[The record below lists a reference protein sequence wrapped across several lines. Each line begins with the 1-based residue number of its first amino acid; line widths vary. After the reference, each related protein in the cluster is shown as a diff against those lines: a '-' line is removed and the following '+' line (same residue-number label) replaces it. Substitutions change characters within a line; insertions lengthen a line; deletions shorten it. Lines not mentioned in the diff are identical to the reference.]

1 MSKTEQ
7 ILKQLKELE
16 RAELEII
23 LDELVRRINRSQQIK
38 EALLKVKG
46 KGKGV
51 WTKEGE
57 DAQEYINNIRENDRC
72 LYKTA

>member
-1 MSKTEQ
+1 MSKIEQ
-7 ILKQLKELE
+7 ILKQLKKLE

-23 LDELVRRINRSQQIK
+23 LEKLVRRINRSQQIK
-38 EALLKVKG
+38 EAFLKV

-72 LYKTA
+72 LYKIA